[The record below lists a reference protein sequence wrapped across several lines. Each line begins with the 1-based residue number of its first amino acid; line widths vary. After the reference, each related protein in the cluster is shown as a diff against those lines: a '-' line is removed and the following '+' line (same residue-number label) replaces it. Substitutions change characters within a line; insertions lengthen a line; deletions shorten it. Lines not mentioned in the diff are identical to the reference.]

1 MSELFQWEPPS
12 FIPRDAWDAFVEMR
26 KAKGS
31 RAPWTKGARDIAVR
45 NLKAMDDQ
53 GEPIGDV
60 LWKCVEHGWSGVEW
74 GLREVKRSTS
84 MVAPEVMRRPI
95 QQVAPSRT
103 MQGLMA
109 LQGGK
114 R

>member
-1 MSELFQWEPPS
+1 MSELFPWEPPA

-31 RAPWTKGARDIAVR
+31 RAPWTKGARDRAVHL
-45 NLKAMDDQ
+45 LKQMDDL
-53 GEPIGDV
+53 GDPVGDV
-60 LWKCVEHGWSGVEW
+60 LWKCVEHGWSGVDW
-74 GLREVKRSTS
+74 GLNEVRKSAIAA
-84 MVAPEVMRRPI
+84 APVMSRRDNI
-95 QQVAPSRT
+95 APSKT